1 MRAEIIS
8 VGTELLLGEIV
19 DTNAAFLG
27 RRLAELGMDVYY
39 RQTVGDNQVRL
50 VAAFELA
57 LSRADLVLVSGG
69 LGPTL
74 DDITREALAE
84 VLGDRLCLDEG
95 ALRQLEAHFTRL
107 GRPMTDNNRRQ
118 AYRPSNADFITNRRG
133 TAPGILAHHQGRTII
148 CMPGV
153 PRELETMFEGEVIPR
168 LLRNSNGEKN
178 RVIKSRTLLLTGLG
192 ESAAENAI
200 ADIIKEQTNPTIA
213 PYAGLG
219 EVRLRLTA
227 TAAGAEEALAL
238 IHPLEARLRERL
250 GDVIYGV
257 DGDTLEGVVAEKLT
271 NRGLILA
278 VAESCTGGLVSH
290 RLTNIPGSSVFFRQG
305 MIVYS
310 NEAKKELLD
319 VPDEVLEE
327 FGAVSS
333 QVAEAMARGVRLA
346 GDADLG
352 LAITGIAGPGGATP
366 TKPVGLVYLALAYDG
381 DCLVE
386 KHTFSGQREE
396 VKYRASQAALNLLRL
411 HL

>member
-69 LGPTL
+69 LGPTM

-327 FGAVSS
+327 FGAVSP

>member
-27 RRLAELGMDVYY
+27 RRLAELGVDIYH
-39 RQTVGDNQVRL
+39 RQTVGDNQGRL
-50 VAAFELA
+50 VAAFKLA
-57 LSRADLVLVSGG
+57 LSRSDLVLVSGG
-69 LGPTL
+69 LGPTM
-74 DDITREALAE
+74 DDLTREALAE
-84 VLGDRLCLDEG
+84 VLGARLVLDEG
-95 ALRQLEAHFTRL
+95 AVRHLEAYFTRL

-118 AYRPSNADFITNRRG
+118 AYRPEGADFIANRRG
-133 TAPGILAHHQGRTII
+133 TAPGILARYQGRTII

>member
-27 RRLAELGMDVYY
+27 RRLAELGVDVYY

-69 LGPTL
+69 LGPTM

-168 LLRNSNGEKN
+168 LQGNSNGEKN

-327 FGAVSS
+327 FGAVSP

-396 VKYRASQAALNLLRL
+396 VKYRASQAALNILRL